1 MRLSLR
7 QLAVIRELMSS
18 DTATEVATKL
28 NVSQPGVS
36 KVLRQAEDELGFQLF
51 ERIKGRLYPT
61 PEAISLIPE
70 LEKVFGAVEAF
81 DRVAADMRDATSGK
95 ISIAALPTLAN
106 VFLPDIVR
114 DFRNELPNVKI
125 SVQVLPSLRIADQ
138 VAEGHVD
145 IGLLGDSTDV
155 PTNKSEDLF
164 YCESVC
170 IMPLGHPLAEKS
182 RVSLAELA
190 TYPMVSYFLD
200 SPFGT
205 RIRKI
210 FTDAGLDYIPAI
222 EAGASTTIC
231 SMVESGAG
239 IAIVEP
245 YLLYS
250 ERPPQVI
257 SRPLS
262 PVIPIRPRL
271 IYPRYRPLTKAARL
285 FVDMF
290 KESLAEK
297 SRIYGDGNGTHDPG

>member
-7 QLAVIRELMSS
+7 QLAIIRELMSS
-18 DTATEVATKL
+18 DTATAAASNL

-36 KVLRQAEDELGFQLF
+36 KVLRQAEDELGVRLF

-61 PEAISLIPE
+61 PEATTLMPE

-81 DRVAADMRDATSGK
+81 GRVAADMRDATSGK

-106 VFLPDIVR
+106 VFLPDIVCE
-114 DFRNELPNVKI
+114 FRNLLPNVKI
-125 SVQVLPSLRIADQ
+125 SIQVLPSLRIAEQ
-138 VAEGHVD
+138 VSEGHVD
-145 IGLLGDSTDV
+145 IGLLGDSTSV

-164 YCESVC
+164 HCESVC
-170 IMPLGHPLAEKS
+170 IMPIGHPLAEKE
-182 RVSLAELA
+182 RVSLSELA
-190 TYPMVSYFLD
+190 PYPMVSYFLE
-200 SPFGT
+200 SPFGI

-210 FTDAGLDYIPAI
+210 FADAGLNYDPAI

-250 ERPPQVI
+250 ERPPKVI
-257 SRPLS
+257 ARPVV

-290 KESLAEK
+290 KLSLAEK
-297 SRIYGDGNGTHDPG
+297 ARTYG

>member
-1 MRLSLR
+1 M
-7 QLAVIRELMSS
+7 
-18 DTATEVATKL
+18 
-28 NVSQPGVS
+28 
-36 KVLRQAEDELGFQLF
+36 LRQAEEELGIPLF

-61 PEAISLIPE
+61 PEAHALMPE
-70 LEKVFGAVEAF
+70 LERVFGAVEAF
-81 DRVAADMRDATSGK
+81 GRVAADMRDATSGK

-114 DFRNELPNVKI
+114 TFRNGLPNVKI
-125 SVQVLPSLRIADQ
+125 SIQVLPSLSIAEQ

-145 IGLLGDSTDV
+145 MGLLGDSTDV

-164 YCESVC
+164 NCESVC
-170 IMPLGHPLAEKS
+170 IMPIGHPLAEKEH
-182 RVSLAELA
+182 VSLSELIP
-190 TYPMVSYFLD
+190 YPMVSYFLD

-210 FTDAGLDYIPAI
+210 FADAGLAYDPVI

-257 SRPLS
+257 ARPVT

-271 IYPRYRPLTKAARL
+271 IYPRYRPLTKAARV
-285 FVDMF
+285 FVEMF
-290 KESLAEK
+290 KKSLAEK
-297 SRIYGDGNGTHDPG
+297 SRIYGNGNGGRDRD

>member
-18 DTATEVATKL
+18 DTATAAASKL

-36 KVLRQAEDELGFQLF
+36 KVLRQAEDELGIQLF

-61 PEAISLIPE
+61 PEASTLLPE

-81 DRVAADMRDATSGK
+81 GRVAADMRDATSGK

-106 VFLPDIVR
+106 IFLPDIVS
-114 DFRNELPNVKI
+114 DFRNVLPNIKI
-125 SVQVLPSLRIADQ
+125 SVQVLSSLPIADQ
-138 VAEGHVD
+138 VSEGHVD
-145 IGLLGDSTDV
+145 IGLLGDSTSV

-164 YCESVC
+164 HCESVC
-170 IMPLGHPLAEKS
+170 IMPIGHPLAE
-182 RVSLAELA
+182 RDHISLSELIP
-190 TYPMVSYFLD
+190 YPMVSYFLD

-205 RIRKI
+205 HIRHV
-210 FTDAGLDYIPAI
+210 FSDAGLDYDPAI
-222 EAGASTTIC
+222 EASASTTIC
-231 SMVESGAG
+231 AMVESGAG
-239 IAIVEP
+239 VAIVEP
-245 YLLYS
+245 YLLYN

-257 SRPLS
+257 ARPVV

-285 FVDMF
+285 FVEMF
-290 KESLAEK
+290 KISLAEK
-297 SRIYGDGNGTHDPG
+297 AKAYG

>member
-7 QLAVIRELMSS
+7 QLAIIRELMSS
-18 DTATEVATKL
+18 DTATAVASKL

-36 KVLRQAEDELGFQLF
+36 KVLRQAEEELGIPLF

-61 PEAISLIPE
+61 PEAHALMPE
-70 LEKVFGAVEAF
+70 LERVFGAVEAF
-81 DRVAADMRDATSGK
+81 GRVAADMRDATSGK

-114 DFRNELPNVKI
+114 EFRNDFPKVKI
-125 SVQVLPSLRIADQ
+125 SVQVLPSLSIADQ

-155 PTNKSEDLF
+155 PANKSEDLLH
-164 YCESVC
+164 CESVC
-170 IMPLGHPLAEKS
+170 IMPIGHPLAAKDH
-182 RVSLAELA
+182 VSLAELIP
-190 TYPMVSYFLD
+190 YPMVSYFLD

-210 FTDAGLDYIPAI
+210 FADAGLNYDPAI

-250 ERPPQVI
+250 ERPPQVTA
-257 SRPLS
+257 RPVT

-271 IYPRYRPLTKAARL
+271 IYPRYRPLTKAARV
-285 FVDMF
+285 FVEMF
-290 KESLAEK
+290 KQSLAKKSKIYEK
-297 SRIYGDGNGTHDPG
+297 

>member
-18 DTATEVATKL
+18 DTATAAASKL

-36 KVLRQAEDELGFQLF
+36 KVLRQAEDELGVQLF

-61 PEAISLIPE
+61 PEANTLLPE

-81 DRVAADMRDATSGK
+81 GRVAADMRDATSGK

-114 DFRNELPNVKI
+114 DFRDVLPNVKI
-125 SVQVLPSLRIADQ
+125 SVQVLSSLRIADQ
-138 VAEGHVD
+138 VSEGHVD
-145 IGLLGDSTDV
+145 IGLLGDSTSV

-164 YCESVC
+164 HCESVC
-170 IMPLGHPLAEKS
+170 IMPIGHPLAEKEH
-182 RVSLAELA
+182 VSLSELLP
-190 TYPMVSYFLD
+190 YPMVSYFLD

-205 RIRKI
+205 HIRKV
-210 FTDAGLDYIPAI
+210 FSDAGLDYDPAI
-222 EAGASTTIC
+222 EASASTTIC
-231 SMVESGAG
+231 AMVESGAG
-239 IAIVEP
+239 VAIVEP

-257 SRPLS
+257 ARPVV

-285 FVDMF
+285 FVEMF
-290 KESLAEK
+290 KLSLAEK
-297 SRIYGDGNGTHDPG
+297 AKTYG